1 MELYDKDGNR
11 LYLYELYGY
20 EIQTICASTSLLDHK
35 LIEEIKLSMQRNE
48 EEYRETEL
56 GVWDKF
62 NNNEITEIE
71 RNEQLDR
78 LLPMSNHAENIIQEL
93 NLIHISID
101 DKILVPGW

>member
-35 LIEEIKLSMQRNE
+35 LIEEIELSMQRNE
-48 EEYRETEL
+48 EEYRETDH
-56 GVWDKF
+56 V
-62 NNNEITEIE
+62 
-71 RNEQLDR
+71 
-78 LLPMSNHAENIIQEL
+78 ENIIQEL

-101 DKILVPGW
+101 GKILVPGW